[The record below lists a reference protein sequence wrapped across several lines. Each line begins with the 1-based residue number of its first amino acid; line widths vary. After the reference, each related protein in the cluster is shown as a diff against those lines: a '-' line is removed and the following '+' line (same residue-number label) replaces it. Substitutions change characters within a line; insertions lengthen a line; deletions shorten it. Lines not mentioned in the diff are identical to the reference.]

1 MVRQHGRSPPQ
12 KRKVE
17 VGGGGGGGVTYVV
30 SFPPVLNMVRCLV
43 PGCPEVV
50 HSVVRMREHF
60 MYRHLF
66 SGIAAEQ

>member
-1 MVRQHGRSPPQ
+1 MEIGGRGEPI
-12 KRKVE
+12 
-17 VGGGGGGGVTYVV
+17 TYVV
-30 SFPPVLNMVRCLV
+30 SFPRVLKTVICPVLGILSVA
-43 PGCPEVV
+43 